1 MQRGR
6 GRMRRRFANGRACDE
21 AGMNAPTAQCFL
33 LVTLAALACAPRAPA
48 AVVELAA
55 SRDNTLYEDPGGSTS
70 NGAGEYLFSGMT
82 ARRSIRRALIQ
93 FDLAAAVPAAATI
106 TGATLRLHMS
116 RTNTASEP
124 VALHRV
130 LADWGEGESDA
141 FGEEGAGTGATDGDA
156 TWLHSFYETTLW
168 QTPGG
173 DFDPTPSDA
182 IGVVGNGFY
191 TWGVSGELIADVQNW
206 LGAPAAN
213 FGWLL
218 RGGEEFD
225 TTAKRFDSREHTDPS
240 VRPVLIVEYT
250 PVPEGRAGGLLLVL
264 PGAVGGRRR

>member
-1 MQRGR
+1 
-6 GRMRRRFANGRACDE
+6 
-21 AGMNAPTAQCFL
+21 MNARAARGFL
-33 LVTLAALACAPRAPA
+33 LVTLLVLACTPGTPA

-70 NGAGEYLFSGMT
+70 NGVGEYLFTGMT
-82 ARRSIRRALIQ
+82 ARRSIRRALIC
-93 FDLAAAVPAAATI
+93 FDVAAAVPAGATI
-106 TGATLRLHMS
+106 TGAILRLHMS

-141 FGEEGAGTGATDGDA
+141 FGEEGAGTGAADGDA
-156 TWLHSFYETTLW
+156 TWLHSFYEASLW

-173 DFDPTPSDA
+173 DFDPTPSAA

-191 TWGVSGELIADVQNW
+191 IWGVGGELVADVQNW
-206 LGAPAAN
+206 LGAPAGN

-225 TTAKRFDSREHTDPS
+225 TTAKRFDSREHSDPS
-240 VRPVLIVEYT
+240 VRPVLFVEYT
-250 PVPEGRAGGLLLVL
+250 PVPEGRAGALLFVLV
-264 PGAVGGRRR
+264 GAARGMRR